1 MISYFILFVAGC
13 FEVAGIS
20 TLNGYAN
27 AGTVR
32 RKVTFL
38 LATIVLFAIA
48 LSSLSISMREIPL
61 SVAYAIFTGVGTI
74 GAVAVGVFIN
84 GDKIRLLKGASIFLI
99 IFSAI
104 MLSWFNSTFSLSDR
118 VLNER
123 EKPF

>member
-1 MISYFILFVAGC
+1 MISYLILFVAGS

-27 AGTVR
+27 AETVR
-32 RKVTFL
+32 RKTTFL
-38 LATIVLFAIA
+38 LATIFLFAVA
-48 LSSLSISMREIPL
+48 LSALSISMREIPL

-84 GDKIRLLKGASIFLI
+84 GDKIHLRKGASIFLI

-104 MLSWFNSTFSLSDR
+104 MLKL
-118 VLNER
+118 V
-123 EKPF
+123 

>member
-1 MISYFILFVAGC
+1 MISYLILFIAGC

-32 RKVTFL
+32 RKITFL
-38 LATIVLFAIA
+38 LATILLFAVA
-48 LSSLSISMREIPL
+48 LSSLSISMQEIPL

-74 GAVAVGVFIN
+74 GAVTVGVFIN
-84 GDKIRLLKGASIFLI
+84 GDKIRLFKGASIFLI

-104 MLSWFNSTFSLSDR
+104 MLKL
-118 VLNER
+118 V
-123 EKPF
+123 

>member
-1 MISYFILFVAGC
+1 MISYLILFVAGC

-27 AGTVR
+27 ACNTR
-32 RKVTFL
+32 RKIMFL
-38 LATIVLFAIA
+38 LSTILLFAVA
-48 LSSLSISMREIPL
+48 LSSLSFSMREIPL

-84 GDKIRLLKGASIFLI
+84 GDNIRLLKGASIFLI

-104 MLSWFNSTFSLSDR
+104 MLKL
-118 VLNER
+118 V
-123 EKPF
+123 

>member
-1 MISYFILFVAGC
+1 MISWLILFVAGC

-20 TLNGYAN
+20 ILNGYAN
-27 AGTVR
+27 AGTAS

-61 SVAYAIFTGVGTI
+61 SVAYAIFTGVDTI
-74 GAVAVGVFIN
+74 GAVAVGVLIN

-104 MLSWFNSTFSLSDR
+104 MLKL
-118 VLNER
+118 V
-123 EKPF
+123 

>member
-1 MISYFILFVAGC
+1 MISYLILFVAGC

-27 AGTVR
+27 AGTAR

-48 LSSLSISMREIPL
+48 LSSLSVSMREIPL

-74 GAVAVGVFIN
+74 GAVVVGVLIN
-84 GDKIRLLKGASIFLI
+84 GDKIRLFKGASIFLI

-104 MLSWFNSTFSLSDR
+104 MLKL
-118 VLNER
+118 V
-123 EKPF
+123 

>member
-61 SVAYAIFTGVGTI
+61 SLKFFSHAVCPALFSQS
-74 GAVAVGVFIN
+74 GA
-84 GDKIRLLKGASIFLI
+84 L
-99 IFSAI
+99 
-104 MLSWFNSTFSLSDR
+104 T
-118 VLNER
+118 
-123 EKPF
+123 